1 MFEYK
6 ESFAEQTTKKLNQQ
20 SYLNQEKSMET
31 KYNML
36 SLDDNPPQIGV
47 KRPIRS
53 EFSLIGEGSDFWE
66 DWTLKR
72 TVTSDSRSPSWKYSI
87 YDQRSREP
95 SYL

>member
-1 MFEYK
+1 MIDFATSKMKDYLKDSTTLNHYEINQMFEYK

-20 SYLNQEKSMET
+20 SYLNQERSMET

-53 EFSLIGEGSDFWE
+53 EFSLIGEGSDF
-66 DWTLKR
+66 
-72 TVTSDSRSPSWKYSI
+72 
-87 YDQRSREP
+87 REE
-95 SYL
+95 

>member
-36 SLDDNPPQIGV
+36 SLNDNPP
-47 KRPIRS
+47 
-53 EFSLIGEGSDFWE
+53 
-66 DWTLKR
+66 
-72 TVTSDSRSPSWKYSI
+72 
-87 YDQRSREP
+87 
-95 SYL
+95 